1 MDERRERMDAGE
13 GEAVALRE
21 ALAAMRTGEGAAE
34 ESRIEDVTEEG

>member
-1 MDERRERMDAGE
+1 MDAGE

-21 ALAAMRTGEGAAE
+21 ALAAMRTGDGAAE